1 MLKQVIAGT
10 KTWESTLRF
19 YLKNGQVIVKMN
31 DSQEEYGNEYLGN
44 KSQLVITPLTD
55 KAYSSILTAKQN
67 FLCSAPQGP
76 AGTGKTETT
85 KDLAR
90 ALGKNCVIVNSSD
103 QLTEKETAEIFKGCL
118 ASGSW
123 VCFDEFNRITLDV
136 LEKIREQLQII
147 KKHREDKKG
156 EIEDFC
162 GSKNLKE
169 WVDKLINCSFL
180 N

>member
-1 MLKQVIAGT
+1 
-10 KTWESTLRF
+10 
-19 YLKNGQVIVKMN
+19 MN
-31 DSQEEYGNEYLGN
+31 DSQNEYGNEYLGN

-55 KAYSSILTAKQN
+55 IAYSSILTAKQN

-90 ALGKNCVIVNSSD
+90 ALGKNCVVINSSD

-118 ASGSW
+118 SSGSW
-123 VCFDEFNRITLDV
+123 VCFDEFNRITADV
-136 LEKIREQLQII
+136 LEKIGEQLRAIQ
-147 KKHREDKKG
+147 KHREEKK
-156 EIEDFC
+156 ETIEDFC

-169 WVDKLINCSFL
+169 WVKNLP
-180 N
+180 